1 MGDNSLY
8 GSTKELM
15 AASASTDTLEK
26 GGKGAVVAAGGAA
39 GGQGR
44 NGRGCGRPGMLN
56 RQRSCTSFDVSAKK
70 IDQVGE
76 FNRSFKQTTCTFVQ
90 HLKYKNS
97 ATLSALISGNQRQ
110 LRKVLTPG
118 CPKLRRDIK
127 AKSSHTSR
135 SAVSSR

>member
-26 GGKGAVVAAGGAA
+26 GGKGAVVAASGAA

-76 FNRSFKQTTCTFVQ
+76 FNRSFKQTTCTYFCTTLEVQ
-90 HLKYKNS
+90 KFRN
-97 ATLSALISGNQRQ
+97 TVGFNF
-110 LRKVLTPG
+110 RK
-118 CPKLRRDIK
+118 PKTV
-127 AKSSHTSR
+127 AKSPDSWVPKTTSR
-135 SAVSSR
+135 H